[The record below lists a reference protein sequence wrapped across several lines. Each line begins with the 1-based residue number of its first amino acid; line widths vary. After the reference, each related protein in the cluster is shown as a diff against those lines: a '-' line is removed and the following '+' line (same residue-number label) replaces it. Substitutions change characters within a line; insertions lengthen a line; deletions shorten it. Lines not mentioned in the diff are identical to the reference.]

1 MMLGADE
8 TMALLAQWGLALESA
23 KGPLPRLTEAIFGE
37 PIQGSWWKHAESR
50 HIWAVLG
57 AVRGSDDVL
66 VFRLARGKLTYAH
79 RSVWPALV
87 ALADEIGHER
97 LTAVAD
103 VHTRAGHH
111 ETIETAYPGWVPAD
125 VTEAARSLPLAE
137 ARRRVGAVLQ

>member
-1 MMLGADE
+1 
-8 TMALLAQWGLALESA
+8 MALLAEWGLALESA
-23 KGPLPRLTEAIFGE
+23 KGPLPRLTEAIVGE
-37 PIQGSWWKHAESR
+37 PIQGSWWKHAESH

-66 VFRLARGKLTYAH
+66 VFRLVRGKLTYAH

-111 ETIETAYPGWVPAD
+111 ETIETAYPEWVLAD

>member
-8 TMALLAQWGLALESA
+8 TMALLAQWELALESA

-103 VHTRAGHH
+103 VTRELAI
-111 ETIETAYPGWVPAD
+111 TR
-125 VTEAARSLPLAE
+125 RS
-137 ARRRVGAVLQ
+137 RRRTRDGFRPT